1 MDRASTSS
9 EPPRCPGMRAI
20 SSNPRLFDANAVRPG
35 HALPACLALPPS
47 RARPRFC
54 YGLRPRARISP
65 PATGTD
71 GLPPQG
77 AGRHWN
83 RGGSLSAPGAHGIRA
98 CAPEMPAR
106 GARERVPERSGPFRD
121 GGPARERQGGSSTG
135 LGRFPYAFGA
145 ERFGITVTS
154 VSPSWRSS
162 ASSSESNHARSSSVR
177 RSRKG
182 CLGLACGGALIGP
195 DESHRATSRADK
207 PAWNQALS
215 PGGAACEGV

>member
-1 MDRASTSS
+1 MGCMFRSERLVRANTLPMDRASTSS

-20 SSNPRLFDANAVRPG
+20 PSNPRLFDANAVRPG

-54 YGLRPRARISP
+54 YGLPPRARISP

-121 GGPARERQGGSSTG
+121 GGPARG
-135 LGRFPYAFGA
+135 
-145 ERFGITVTS
+145 
-154 VSPSWRSS
+154 
-162 ASSSESNHARSSSVR
+162 
-177 RSRKG
+177 
-182 CLGLACGGALIGP
+182 
-195 DESHRATSRADK
+195 TSRRFLYG
-207 PAWNQALS
+207 PRPLPLRLRRRALRDHRDFRL
-215 PGGAACEGV
+215 ALLEVVRLLE